1 MGMKK
6 GEKSEYNGVSRMS
19 TPPMKTTFTLNE
31 AADLLSCHRETI
43 RRAIRDGE
51 LKAAK
56 LGVRDFRI
64 SKREL
69 AAFWNARGG
78 GELFADSA
86 AADEETQEVEVRR
99 ERDVVKTA
107 EKRRQFQL
115 PLFPGTGG
123 A

>member
-1 MGMKK
+1 
-6 GEKSEYNGVSRMS
+6 
-19 TPPMKTTFTLNE
+19 MKTTFTLAE

-64 SKREL
+64 SRREL
-69 AAFWNARGG
+69 TAFWSARGG
-78 GELFADSA
+78 GELFAA
-86 AADEETQEVEVRR
+86 GEAADEGAREVEVHR
-99 ERDVVKTA
+99 ERDVVKA
-107 EKRRQFQL
+107 VEKKRPFQF
-115 PLFPGTGG
+115 PLFPDKDG

>member
-19 TPPMKTTFTLNE
+19 APPMKTTFTLTE

-56 LGVRDFRI
+56 LGMRDFRI
-64 SKREL
+64 SRREL
-69 AAFWNARGG
+69 AAFWSARGG
-78 GELFADSA
+78 GELFADGE
-86 AADEETQEVEVRR
+86 AADEEARETEVRR
-99 ERDVVKTA
+99 EREVVKA
-107 EKRRQFQL
+107 VEKKRQFQL
-115 PLFPGTGG
+115 PLFPGKGE

>member
-1 MGMKK
+1 
-6 GEKSEYNGVSRMS
+6 
-19 TPPMKTTFTLNE
+19 MKTTFTLTE

-69 AAFWNARGG
+69 AVFWSARGG
-78 GELFADSA
+78 GELFADA
-86 AADEETQEVEVRR
+86 DAADEETRDIVARR
-99 ERDVVKTA
+99 ERGAGKAV
-107 EKRRQFQL
+107 EKKRQFQL
-115 PLFPGTGG
+115 PLFPGKDG